1 MLDGTSTWENPK
13 EMEIYI
19 EGKLWIKGNHR
30 AITNP
35 TVESGIIH
43 SRVLLEFLGLR
54 ADLKNG
60 TIEEVKKRKPGD
72 IGIEMFQHD
81 GRHLERVTKEE
92 ALSKYP
98 GRRED
103 AERSLVITIAHAH
116 RSIAHLTEGPI
127 EDPGS
132 IDLLILG
139 AKGVLALVHDFLY
152 VRLGIPTPDYSIK
165 QIKP

>member
-1 MLDGTSTWENPK
+1 MTCTNGEHIILAQ
-13 EMEIYI
+13 
-19 EGKLWIKGNHR
+19 LGNYNKPLANSR
-30 AITNP
+30 P
-35 TVESGIIH
+35 
-43 SRVLLEFLGLR
+43 RVLCFSGTDHHHPIPNTKTHSLR

-72 IGIEMFQHD
+72 IGIEMFQHG
-81 GRHLERVTKEE
+81 GRHLERVTKEQ

-139 AKGVLALVHDFLY
+139 AKGVLALVHNFLY
-152 VRLGIPTPDYSIK
+152 VRLGIPTPDDSIK